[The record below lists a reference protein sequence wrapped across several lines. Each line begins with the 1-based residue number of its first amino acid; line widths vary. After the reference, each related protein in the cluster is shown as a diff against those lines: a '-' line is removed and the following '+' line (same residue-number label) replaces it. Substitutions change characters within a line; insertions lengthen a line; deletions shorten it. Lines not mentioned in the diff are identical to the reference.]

1 MMAKD
6 QFGFGTEKTD
16 YEASNLS
23 RFLHHLVPKIGIDVS
38 NAAYILSTQ
47 TDSRRPE
54 YSAIIKELEKLA
66 PKGVKIGTIDVSQ
79 KPFSAITNPRAG
91 AHYDYVNKQV
101 YTAQRG
107 VNPNPGLLAHE
118 LGHAQQYTKPNRS
131 LLTRSALPSKIAT
144 MFGLTTLPLLVT
156 EDEDTAKL
164 MAGAGTAMSTPLFL
178 HEMEASGKG
187 RKMLMK
193 AASKSGNKLGLLKS
207 LAPFRGIP
215 SYLFALGS
223 PYIIYKYLKTQGQY
237 KEN

>member
-1 MMAKD
+1 MAKD

-23 RFLHHLVPKIGIDVS
+23 RFLHHLIPRIGIDVS
-38 NAAYILSTQ
+38 NAAYILSMQ
-47 TDSRRPE
+47 ADSRRPE

-66 PKGVKIGTIDVSQ
+66 PKGVKVGTIDISK
-79 KPFSAITNPRAG
+79 KPFSGLTDPRSG
-91 AHYDYVNKQV
+91 AHYDIPRKRV

-118 LGHAQQYTKPNRS
+118 LGHAQQYTKPKALLNR
-131 LLTRSALPSKIAT
+131 LALPSKLAT
-144 MFGLTTLPLLVT
+144 VFGLTTLPLLVT

-187 RKMLMK
+187 RKMLMQ
-193 AASKSGNKLGLLKS
+193 AASKTGNKLGFLKS
-207 LAPFRGIP
+207 LAPFKGIP
-215 SYLFALGS
+215 SYLLALAS
-223 PYIIYKYLKTQGQY
+223 PYIIYKYLKSQGQY